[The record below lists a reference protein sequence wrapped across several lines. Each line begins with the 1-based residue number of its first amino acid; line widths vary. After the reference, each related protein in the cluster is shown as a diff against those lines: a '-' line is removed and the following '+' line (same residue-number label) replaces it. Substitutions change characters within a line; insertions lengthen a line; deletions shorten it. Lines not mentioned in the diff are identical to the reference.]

1 MGFFRF
7 VFRYSCRQKDR
18 AVKLRGQC
26 TNPRTQGSRDLHT
39 SMPLRKQK
47 QPSTAASG
55 MAQHLTGRSKAN
67 ISTKRPPRNML
78 DSGYKYTVVAPSSS
92 SVACQDSTQQGKLE
106 GPTQS
111 KPNWGGTN
119 ARQEVL
125 CEKAQ
130 HLSAV
135 KRKYHQAK

>member
-1 MGFFRF
+1 MPLQTG
-7 VFRYSCRQKDR
+7 YSMHTTACLICISLQLPAEGR

-26 TNPRTQGSRDLHT
+26 TNPRTQGSRDPHT

-92 SVACQDSTQQGKLE
+92 SVACQDSTQQGKLD
-106 GPTQS
+106 GPTQC
-111 KPNWGGTN
+111 KPNWG
-119 ARQEVL
+119 
-125 CEKAQ
+125 AQ
-130 HLSAV
+130 MRGKSSYV
-135 KRKYHQAK
+135 KKPNT